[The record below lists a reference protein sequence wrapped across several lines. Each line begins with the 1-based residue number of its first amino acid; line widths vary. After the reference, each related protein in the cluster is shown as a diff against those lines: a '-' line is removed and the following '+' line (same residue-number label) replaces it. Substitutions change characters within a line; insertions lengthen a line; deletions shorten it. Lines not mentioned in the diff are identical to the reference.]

1 MPNEPWPTAITKIEP
16 NKVQLRGYPIDQLMG
31 NISYAQAV
39 YLALKGE
46 LPDAPT
52 GKLIEAMLVS
62 SVDHGVTPPSVLT
75 ALSVA
80 STGADLSACVA
91 SGILSIS
98 KWHGGAIEAC
108 MGTLLEAVA
117 AQEKSGKST
126 AEVAAMT
133 VASAKESRKRISGYG
148 HRIHTKDPR
157 TARMFALA
165 KEAGKDGKYV
175 AMSLAIADV
184 FEQAGKPL
192 PINVDGAIAAVL
204 CELDFD
210 PQLANAFFIMAR
222 VPGIVAHVYEERTR
236 QKPMRRIDPNNYT
249 YDGPDTRDLR

>member
-1 MPNEPWPTAITKIEP
+1 MPTEIWATAITKVEP

-31 NISYAQAV
+31 RISYAQAV
-39 YLALKGE
+39 YLALKGD
-46 LPDAPT
+46 LPDEST
-52 GKLIEAMLVS
+52 GHLIDAMLVS

-91 SGILSIS
+91 AGVLAIN

-108 MGTLLEAVA
+108 MHTLNDAVA
-117 AQEKSGKST
+117 AQKESGK
-126 AEVAAMT
+126 AVDVIARET
-133 VASAKESRKRISGYG
+133 VEASKLRKEKISGYG

-157 TARMFALA
+157 TERLFALA
-165 KEAGKDGKYV
+165 KQAGKHGSFV
-175 AMSLAIADV
+175 EMALALGRV
-184 FEQAGKPL
+184 FEISGKPL

-236 QKPMRRIDPNNYT
+236 QKPMRKIDPNAYT
-249 YDGPDTRDLR
+249 YDGPPSRSL